1 MEKIIFQIELF
12 PKNLFFD
19 DNKRAKSFLKIFFQ
33 NTNRM
38 CSYAA
43 KKLIF

>member
-19 DNKRAKSFLKIFFQ
+19 VKKITKGFFKFLFKI
-33 NTNRM
+33 
-38 CSYAA
+38 
-43 KKLIF
+43 LIEYRCAHTQPKN